1 MIFVI
6 FLTLQY
12 KINRGMQ
19 RFRSLLAIL
28 LIPVICWLFTNAV
41 INQHSH
47 LLQNG
52 QIITHAHPYTP
63 DKSKSSPF
71 QKHQH
76 SPYALETLAQLSN
89 PLTLVG
95 FVAAI
100 LSALL
105 FFVKTNFPRLFA
117 DPLVGLSQ
125 GIISNRA
132 PPCAA

>member
-1 MIFVI
+1 
-6 FLTLQY
+6 
-12 KINRGMQ
+12 MQ
-19 RFRSLLAIL
+19 RFRSFLAIL
-28 LIPVICWLFTNAV
+28 LLPAICWLFTNAV

-52 QIITHAHPYTP
+52 LIITHAHPYTP

-89 PLTLVG
+89 PSTVIG
-95 FVAAI
+95 FVVAI
-100 LSALL
+100 LSATL
-105 FFVKTNFPRLFA
+105 FFVRKNPSHVFA
-117 DPLVGLSQ
+117 EPLVGLLQ